1 MLIRKA
7 PLWSTIRTG
16 DTQVRTA
23 GVGPQALMTAPEGS
37 PTPMTV
43 SLPLNSAI
51 NCTFFKVLRFS
62 FPVLATLLSLP
73 LLGFSSTSYTI
84 ALTSSSPW
92 PVFFFFFL
100 HYPLLGYTRLRFYP
114 PSIALIPCKASEDF
128 LSLLT
133 WQNPTSLNPGSCLL
147 LNKYTLLERNR

>member
-23 GVGPQALMTAPEGS
+23 GVGSQALMTAPEGS

-62 FPVLATLLSLP
+62 FPVLATP
-73 LLGFSSTSYTI
+73 FSSTLGLQLHQLHNCTDFFQP
-84 ALTSSSPW
+84 LTCL
-92 PVFFFFFL
+92 FFFFL
-100 HYPLLGYTRLRFYP
+100 HYPLLGYTRLRFYS